1 MYVIYFVISDM
12 SKYKKVIP
20 LFLLVEI
27 TLYRVISGGKYRGTR
42 VTYSITYTKH
52 HSIPQILVVLQTLYL
67 SAIQME
73 ES

>member
-1 MYVIYFVISDM
+1 M

-27 TLYRVISGGKYRGTR
+27 TLYRVISGGKHRGTR
-42 VTYSITYTKH
+42 VTYFITYTKH
-52 HSIPQILVVLQTLYL
+52 HCIPQILVVLQTLYL